1 MIITSLEPVGKTR
14 VQVCIDG
21 EKAFVLYRN
30 EAYRM
35 GIREG
40 GSIPEKV
47 YEEIMQEILPK
58 RAKLRCMNILKSADK
73 TEWQLRTS
81 LRQGGYPK
89 KVEDIAIEYVRSFH
103 YIDDVRY
110 SSCYIESR
118 SQAKS
123 KRQIVQELKAKG
135 VSTADIE
142 AAYEQAE
149 GSSEEETIFQLAK
162 KKHMNLEDA
171 TTEEMQKYY
180 AFFMRKGFSYS
191 AVRQVLQRTE
201 WR

>member
-14 VQVCIDG
+14 VQVSIDG

-73 TEWQLRTS
+73 TEWQLRTR

-89 KVEDIAIEYVRSFH
+89 KVEDIAIEYVRS
-103 YIDDVRY
+103 
-110 SSCYIESR
+110 
-118 SQAKS
+118 
-123 KRQIVQELKAKG
+123 
-135 VSTADIE
+135 
-142 AAYEQAE
+142 
-149 GSSEEETIFQLAK
+149 
-162 KKHMNLEDA
+162 
-171 TTEEMQKYY
+171 
-180 AFFMRKGFSYS
+180 
-191 AVRQVLQRTE
+191 
-201 WR
+201 

>member
-14 VQVCIDG
+14 VQVSIDG

-73 TEWQLRTS
+73 TEWQLRTR

-103 YIDDVRY
+103 YIDDVPGKEQTPD
-110 SSCYIESR
+110 CAGTE
-118 SQAKS
+118 S
-123 KRQIVQELKAKG
+123 KRR
-135 VSTADIE
+135 
-142 AAYEQAE
+142 
-149 GSSEEETIFQLAK
+149 F
-162 KKHMNLEDA
+162 HC
-171 TTEEMQKYY
+171 
-180 AFFMRKGFSYS
+180 
-191 AVRQVLQRTE
+191 
-201 WR
+201 

>member
-1 MIITSLEPVGKTR
+1 MIVTALEPVGKTR
-14 VQVCIDG
+14 VQVFLDG

-40 GSIPEKV
+40 ESLSEQA
-47 YEEIMQEILPK
+47 YAEIMQEILPK
-58 RAKLRCMNILKSADK
+58 RARLRCMNILKSADK
-73 TEWQLRTS
+73 TEWQLRTK

-89 KVEDIAIEYVRSFH
+89 EIEDIAIEYVRSFH

-110 SSCYIESR
+110 AGYYIESR
-118 SQAKS
+118 SQTKS

-135 VSTADIE
+135 VSSEDIE

-149 GSSEEETIFQLAK
+149 GNSEEETILALAK
-162 KKHMNLEDA
+162 KK
-171 TTEEMQKYY
+171 
-180 AFFMRKGFSYS
+180 
-191 AVRQVLQRTE
+191 RT
-201 WR
+201 